1 MNETILNGLLN
12 LFAVFASAVRIEEQ
26 QASRAVH
33 FYLSSHFGVRSH
45 KEYIELYSELRSMYD
60 DPLFPVD
67 KENVI
72 RNICEQMKVKLVAEE
87 QLLLLVRFVE
97 FAYSN

>member
-26 QASRAVH
+26 QASPCSH

-45 KEYIELYSELRSMYD
+45 KEYIELYSEL
-60 DPLFPVD
+60 L
-67 KENVI
+67 
-72 RNICEQMKVKLVAEE
+72 QH
-87 QLLLLVRFVE
+87 VR
-97 FAYSN
+97 

>member
-33 FYLSSHFGVRSH
+33 LFVYSLSGGLTSKS
-45 KEYIELYSELRSMYD
+45 
-60 DPLFPVD
+60 
-67 KENVI
+67 
-72 RNICEQMKVKLVAEE
+72 
-87 QLLLLVRFVE
+87 LLTMAQVSF
-97 FAYSN
+97 S

>member
-33 FYLSSHFGVRSH
+33 FYLSINYNMVADKKTSTTTGRH
-45 KEYIELYSELRSMYD
+45 L
-60 DPLFPVD
+60 PLFATFQRLHA
-67 KENVI
+67 I
-72 RNICEQMKVKLVAEE
+72 ILH
-87 QLLLLVRFVE
+87 L
-97 FAYSN
+97 